1 MGKKDVSI
9 SGSDETS
16 NRDSYDDGF
25 LVAGEDVEDLTMLTT
40 PDENDVAVTLRAR
53 HLNEKSFTRIGQSVL
68 VAVNSFMRF
77 DLQEQNNLLQQY
89 IFEYKNPIDQNQRLE
104 PHLYQLASD
113 AYLRMRRM
121 AENQVIIF
129 R

>member
-1 MGKKDVSI
+1 MGKKDASI
-9 SGSDETS
+9 SESDESS
-16 NRDSYDDGF
+16 NRVSNEDGF

-40 PDENDVAVTLRAR
+40 PDESDVAVTLRAR
-53 HLNEKSFTRIGQSVL
+53 LLNKKSYTRIGQSVL
-68 VAVNSFMRF
+68 VAVNSFQRF
-77 DLQEQNNLLQQY
+77 DLQEQNDLLQQY
-89 IFEYKNPIDQNQRLE
+89 IFEYKSPIDQNQRLE

-113 AYLRMRRM
+113 TYLRMRRM

>member
-1 MGKKDVSI
+1 MGKKDASI
-9 SGSDETS
+9 SESNETS
-16 NRDSYDDGF
+16 NRVSNEDGF
-25 LVAGEDVEDLTMLTT
+25 LVAGEDVDDLTMLTT
-40 PDENDVAVTLRAR
+40 PDESDVAVTLRAR
-53 HLNEKSFTRIGQSVL
+53 LLNKKSYTRIGQSVL
-68 VAVNSFMRF
+68 VAVNLFQRF
-77 DLQEQNNLLQQY
+77 DLQEQNDLLQQY
-89 IFEYKNPIDQNQRLE
+89 IFEYKNPFDHNQRLE